1 MQMRLLE
8 ITPLHERLFADAW
21 KELREWRKF
30 LVGIDG
36 IDGVGKSTLARFL
49 AWQMGISNIEN
60 DLLLDSKKPGFNYRE
75 DDLRRL
81 IEARLNKNR
90 PVIVEGVFLLKIL
103 DNLKLEPNYLI
114 WVENRSREGSHTLQ
128 NEFAKYDEDYKPRT
142 RANFV
147 FSRNED

>member
-1 MQMRLLE
+1 MGQ
-8 ITPLHERLFADAW
+8 I
-21 KELREWRKF
+21 
-30 LVGIDG
+30 
-36 IDGVGKSTLARFL
+36 GVRHIRVVL
-49 AWQMGISNIEN
+49 ISGSSN
-60 DLLLDSKKPGFNYRE
+60 LLLGPKKPGFNYRE

-103 DNLKLEPNYLI
+103 YNLKLEPNYLI
-114 WVENRSREGSHTLQ
+114 WVENRSREGSHTLKS
-128 NEFAKYDEDYKPRT
+128 EFAKYDEDYKPRT